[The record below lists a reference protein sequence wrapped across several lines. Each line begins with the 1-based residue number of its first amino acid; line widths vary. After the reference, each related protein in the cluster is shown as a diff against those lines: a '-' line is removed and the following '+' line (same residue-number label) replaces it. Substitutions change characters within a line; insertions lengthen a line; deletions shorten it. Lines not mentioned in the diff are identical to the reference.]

1 MRGRGAPA
9 CGVPSIGPPAVAQTG
24 HRRSRLPDCAHKACL
39 SGYHRIP
46 TQVTLLC
53 LSFLI
58 YLSAGRAQQMAVFR
72 SKSLSDSDKKA
83 YVVGIAEPLN
93 KMKGTQARVVDFSLR
108 LKNP

>member
-24 HRRSRLPDCAHKACL
+24 HRRSRLPDCVRKACL
-39 SGYHRIP
+39 SGHHRIP

-53 LSFLI
+53 LSFLV
-58 YLSAGRAQQMAVFR
+58 YLSASRAQQLAVAR
-72 SKSLSDSDKKA
+72 SKSLSNSDKKA
-83 YVVGIAEPLN
+83 YVVRIAEPLN
-93 KMKGTQARVVDFSLR
+93 KMKGTQAHVVDFPLR